1 MVFRQIATGDTL
13 HIEGIPP
20 IPRRISERIFQ
31 YQNTRA
37 AYAHGW
43 MPEGTE
49 MIISTRF
56 GDTNQIHYLDHP
68 GGARRQLTFF
78 PEPVGEVQVS
88 PDPSRRGFLFSQ
100 DIGGGEFHQIFFF
113 DMESRKHK
121 LLTDGR
127 SRNGGMVW
135 SNRGD
140 RFAYYSTRR
149 NGRDWDIYISSPFD
163 LEDAQ
168 PVFTGQGSWA
178 PVDWSPDDRY
188 LLIINYISANESYYY
203 VLDIA
208 TGSLAQIN
216 SHAGKIAYG
225 QARWAKDGQGI
236 YLTSDEGSEFKHLKY
251 YDLKRKEFTVLTGN
265 IPWDVVEIAISPNGD
280 RVAFASN
287 EQGSGK
293 LYLLE
298 TGNGKWSEV
307 AEIPQGQIYG
317 LKFHPIETNLAL
329 TINTP
334 QTPGDIYVLA
344 LDSHQLT
351 QWTFSEVGGLNN
363 TDFIVPELV
372 HYATFDYVDGDK
384 RTIPTFYYRP
394 PTRDNAP
401 VPVLIDIHGGP
412 EGQARPIF
420 HAIYQYFLRELG
432 IAVLTPNVRGSSGY
446 GKTYLEL
453 DNCYKRE
460 DAVQDLGELLNWIDN
475 QPELDSERIAVM
487 GGSYGGYMVLAAMT
501 HYNDR
506 LKAGI
511 EIVGISNFITFLEN
525 TKEYR
530 RDLRR
535 VEYGDERDPKMREF
549 LLKISPVTN
558 ADKITKPMFI
568 AQGLNDPR
576 VPVGESEQIVSAIRQ
591 NGNQVWYLLA
601 KDEGHGFRKQ
611 SNRTFYTNAVALFLE
626 EYLLK

>member
-1 MVFRQIATGDTL
+1 MVFREMTTSNAL

-20 IPRRISERIFQ
+20 IPHRISERIFQ
-31 YQNTRA
+31 YQNTRT

-43 MPEGTE
+43 MPEGRE

-56 GDTNQIHYLDHP
+56 GDVNQVHYLNHP
-68 GGARRQLTFF
+68 GGARHQLTFF

-88 PDPSRRGFLFSQ
+88 PASSRRGFLFSQ
-100 DIGGGEFHQIFFF
+100 DIGGGEFYQIFFF
-113 DMESRKHK
+113 DMENRKYK
-121 LLTDGR
+121 LLTDGQ

-135 SNRGD
+135 ANRGD

-149 NGRDWDIYISSPFD
+149 NGRDWDIYIGLPIDQKDS
-163 LEDAQ
+163 Q
-168 PVFTGQGSWA
+168 PVFTGRGSWT

-188 LLIINYISANESYYY
+188 LLVTNYISANESYYY

-208 TGSLAQIN
+208 TGRLTQIN
-216 SHAGKIAYG
+216 PHAGKIAYG

-236 YLTSDEGSEFKHLKY
+236 YLTSDEGSEFKQLKY
-251 YDLKRKEFTVLTGN
+251 YDLTQNKFTILTGD
-265 IPWDVVEIAISPNGD
+265 IPWDVVEIAVSPGGE
-280 RVAFASN
+280 RVAFVAN
-287 EQGSGK
+287 EQGTGK

-298 TGNGKWSEV
+298 TGSGIRSEV
-307 AEIPQGQIYG
+307 TEVPQGQIYG
-317 LKFHPIETNLAL
+317 LKFHPTENNLAL
-329 TINTP
+329 TINSP
-334 QTPGDIYVLA
+334 QTPGDIYVLT

-351 QWTFSEVGGLNN
+351 QWTFSEVGGLNSAE
-363 TDFIVPELV
+363 FIAPELI
-372 HYATFDYVDGDK
+372 HYATFDYVGSEK
-384 RTIPTFYYRP
+384 RMIPAFYYRP
-394 PTRDNAP
+394 PACDNTP

-412 EGQARPIF
+412 EGQARPTF
-420 HAIYQYFLRELG
+420 NAIYQYFLRELG
-432 IAVLTPNVRGSSGY
+432 IAILTPNVRGSSGY

-460 DAVQDLGELLNWIDN
+460 DTIQDIGALLNWIDN
-475 QPELDSERIAVM
+475 QPELDRKRIAVM

-501 HYNDR
+501 HYSDR

-530 RDLRR
+530 RELRR

-549 LLKISPVTN
+549 LLKISPITN
-558 ADKITKPMFI
+558 AEKITKPMFI

-576 VPVGESEQIVSAIRQ
+576 VPVGESEQIVSAIRN
-591 NGNQVWYLLA
+591 NGSPVWYLLA
-601 KDEGHGFRKQ
+601 KDEGHGFHKQ

-626 EYLLK
+626 EHVLK